1 MGTDWLPFRRTEIG
15 GESCA
20 LQPWRRRR
28 RRPRHALPRE
38 LTWDDQVR
46 ITRGHLVTMNTPTQ
60 KSAQRDDVH
69 HQMADMLMSYRV
81 SQALRAYAELSVA
94 DHLAKGP
101 LTAAEIAQRERS
113 APETTFRLMRAGLML
128 GLLTMDSDDR
138 FHSTPLLDTLR
149 IDAPGSLRG
158 MALGLT
164 NRSSWSPWGE
174 FVTAVRTGQSQAR
187 EVLGMNIF
195 EYLQQNPEQSQE
207 VTGLMECVT
216 SLWAHGL
223 VGALETNDVDLAV
236 DVGGANGALLR
247 LLQHRN
253 PALRGIV
260 FDRPDVAAAVEADV
274 AGDRTEVVGGDF
286 FEAVPSAD
294 LYLLKCVLHDWDD
307 ESCVKILSRCREAMV
322 PGGRV
327 AIIEFL
333 IGERDAPGVAAL
345 MDLNMLAMAT
355 GKERTLAEFDAL
367 LARAGLRRTA
377 VRTSDSPQKI
387 IEAVAA

>member
-1 MGTDWLPFRRTEIG
+1 M
-15 GESCA
+15 C
-20 LQPWRRRR
+20 
-28 RRPRHALPRE
+28 
-38 LTWDDQVR
+38 
-46 ITRGHLVTMNTPTQ
+46 HLV
-60 KSAQRDDVH
+60 V
-69 HQMADMLMSYRV
+69 
-81 SQALRAYAELSVA
+81 
-94 DHLAKGP
+94 G
-101 LTAAEIAQRERS
+101 
-113 APETTFRLMRAGLML
+113 
-128 GLLTMDSDDR
+128 
-138 FHSTPLLDTLR
+138 
-149 IDAPGSLRG
+149 
-158 MALGLT
+158 
-164 NRSSWSPWGE
+164 SWSC
-174 FVTAVRTGQSQAR
+174 RRAR
-187 EVLGMNIF
+187 DQRCRLG
-195 EYLQQNPEQSQE
+195 
-207 VTGLMECVT
+207 
-216 SLWAHGL
+216 
-223 VGALETNDVDLAV
+223 V

-247 LLQHRN
+247 LLQQCN

-274 AGDRTEVVGGDF
+274 ASDRTEVVGGDF

-307 ESCVKILSRCREAMV
+307 ESYVKILSRCREAMV

-333 IGERDAPGVAAL
+333 SGERDAPGVAAL

>member
-1 MGTDWLPFRRTEIG
+1 
-15 GESCA
+15 
-20 LQPWRRRR
+20 
-28 RRPRHALPRE
+28 
-38 LTWDDQVR
+38 
-46 ITRGHLVTMNTPTQ
+46 MNTPTQ
-60 KSAQRDDVH
+60 KSAQRDDVRQ
-69 HQMADMLMSYRV
+69 QMADMLMSYRV

-94 DHLAKGP
+94 DHLATGP

-113 APETTFRLMRAGLML
+113 APETTFRLMRAGLTL

-149 IDAPGSLRG
+149 NDAPGSLRG

-174 FVTAVRTGQSQAR
+174 FVTAVRTGRSQAR

-195 EYLQQNPEQSQE
+195 EYLQQNPEQSRE

-216 SLWAHGL
+216 SLWARGL
-223 VGALETNDVDLAV
+223 AGALETSDVDLAV
-236 DVGGANGALLR
+236 DVGGANSALLR
-247 LLQHRN
+247 LLQQCN

-260 FDRPDVAAAVEADV
+260 FDRPDVAAAVEAD
-274 AGDRTEVVGGDF
+274 
-286 FEAVPSAD
+286 
-294 LYLLKCVLHDWDD
+294 VLHDWDD

-367 LARAGLRRTA
+367 LARAGLLRTA

>member
-1 MGTDWLPFRRTEIG
+1 
-15 GESCA
+15 
-20 LQPWRRRR
+20 
-28 RRPRHALPRE
+28 
-38 LTWDDQVR
+38 
-46 ITRGHLVTMNTPTQ
+46 MNTPTQ
-60 KSAQRDDVH
+60 KSAQRDDVRQ
-69 HQMADMLMSYRV
+69 QMADMLMSYRV
-81 SQALRAYAELSVA
+81 SQALRAYAELPVA
-94 DHLAKGP
+94 DHLATGP

-113 APETTFRLMRAGLML
+113 APETTFRLMRAGLTL

-149 IDAPGSLRG
+149 NDAPGSLRG

-174 FVTAVRTGQSQAR
+174 FVTAVRTGRSQAR

-195 EYLQQNPEQSQE
+195 EYLQQNPEQSRE

-216 SLWAHGL
+216 SLWARGL
-223 VGALETNDVDLAV
+223 AGALETSDVDLAV

-247 LLQHRN
+247 LLQQCN

-274 AGDRTEVVGGDF
+274 ASDRTEVVGGDF

-307 ESCVKILSRCREAMV
+307 ESCVKILRRCREAMV

-333 IGERDAPGVAAL
+333 IGERDVPGVAAL